1 MMTQKNLSEE
11 QIWKY
16 LEELELEEAG
26 EEGIVDLGEDVTITF
41 QEVNEHT
48 TRGKSSE
55 DEKIWRI
62 QESHP
67 APPSLHPP
75 SLHPPPQA
83 TWTL

>member
-11 QIWKY
+11 HIWKY

-48 TRGKSSE
+48 TMKMR
-55 DEKIWRI
+55 KIWRI